1 MCVNRTVSVRTSGL
15 LMSRGNQLELLQ
27 ALMRVYNNV
36 STLLN
41 AFDARRSPDDLDLI
55 IYLTNKLY
63 RIARLLD
70 ASTQDTLEAIGRSL
84 SVFEELQQQLMDA
97 APRAAYEPGLITTG
111 SVGRP
116 RLDVRKDQLEYLL
129 GVGFSTPQIATTIG
143 VSLSTVRRR
152 MTEYGLSVGALYSD
166 IPDQELDSIV
176 NQIKVFFPNCGYRLM
191 GGHLLC
197 QGYRLSQARIKESL
211 NRVDPEGIAIRWS
224 VAIERRRYRVQSP
237 LSLWHLD
244 GNHKLVRYIRN
255 MLLVIL
261 CKMLS

>member
-1 MCVNRTVSVRTSGL
+1 
-15 LMSRGNQLELLQ
+15 MSRGNQLELLQ

-63 RIARLLD
+63 RISRLLD

-176 NQIKVFFPNCGYRLM
+176 TQIKVFFPKLWLSFNGRPFVVSRLPTIASS
-191 GGHLLC
+191 H
-197 QGYRLSQARIKESL
+197 Q
-211 NRVDPEGIAIRWS
+211 RVS
-224 VAIERRRYRVQSP
+224 
-237 LSLWHLD
+237 
-244 GNHKLVRYIRN
+244 
-255 MLLVIL
+255 
-261 CKMLS
+261 

>member
-97 APRAAYEPGLITTG
+97 RGPPGLRT
-111 SVGRP
+111 
-116 RLDVRKDQLEYLL
+116 
-129 GVGFSTPQIATTIG
+129 
-143 VSLSTVRRR
+143 
-152 MTEYGLSVGALYSD
+152 
-166 IPDQELDSIV
+166 
-176 NQIKVFFPNCGYRLM
+176 N
-191 GGHLLC
+191 
-197 QGYRLSQARIKESL
+197 
-211 NRVDPEGIAIRWS
+211 
-224 VAIERRRYRVQSP
+224 
-237 LSLWHLD
+237 
-244 GNHKLVRYIRN
+244 LV
-255 MLLVIL
+255 
-261 CKMLS
+261 